1 MKIKD
6 KILIVEDEQSIS
18 NFISMVLN
26 ANGYDTIIV
35 GSGEEALT
43 MIASHCPDLIVLDL
57 GLPDMDGMEVL
68 KSVRKWSNLPVVVV
82 SARNHEHDKVD
93 ALDYGAD
100 DYLVKPF
107 AFAELLARVR
117 TLLRRGAAVIV
128 ESQFQ
133 AADLSVDLVS
143 RKVTRGATR
152 ITLTSK
158 EFTLLE
164 FFLRHQGEVL
174 PRSLIASQVWDMN
187 FDSDTNAIDVAVKR
201 LRAKIDNDFE
211 PKLIQTVRGVGYML
225 EVPDGR

>member
-1 MKIKD
+1 MR
-6 KILIVEDEQSIS
+6 ILLVEDEAPLRETLAARLKREGFAVDAAQ
-18 NFISMVLN
+18 
-26 ANGYDTIIV
+26 D
-35 GSGEEALT
+35 GEEGLY
-43 MIASHCPDLIVLDL
+43 MGREVPFDVGIIDL
-57 GLPDMDGMEVL
+57 GLPKMSGMELIKALRDEGKKFPVL
-68 KSVRKWSNLPVVVV
+68 ILT
-82 SARNHEHDKVD
+82 ARSSWQDKVEG
-93 ALDYGAD
+93 LKQGAD

-225 EVPDGR
+225 EVPDGH